1 MVGRG
6 HRRHEVGVGP
16 PRSSP
21 SMLCFAALFSVD
33 LEAAVVGRPVCRQN
47 PEGGALAGER
57 GDLNLLLGLFLCF
70 YFPLS
75 FSPPPPSHLLSAHL
89 LFSPNPFPFLSS
101 SCSYSCFLL

>member
-16 PRSSP
+16 PRSSAP
-21 SMLCFAALFSVD
+21 QCFCFAALISGDV
-33 LEAAVVGRPVCRQN
+33 EAAVVDLPVCRQN

-57 GDLNLLLGLFLCF
+57 GDLSLLLGLFLCF

-75 FSPPPPSHLLSAHL
+75 FSPPPLSHLLSA
-89 LFSPNPFPFLSS
+89 PPPILS
-101 SCSYSCFLL
+101 